1 MAGSDAITVE
11 GAVIEVLP
19 HPLYR
24 VELSNGHQVLA
35 HLAGRDRSGGVR
47 LVAGEKVILEMSPFD
62 LSRGR
67 IRLKEKI

>member
-24 VELSNGHQVLA
+24 VELPNGHRVLA
-35 HLAGRDRSGGVR
+35 HLSGRARSDRVQ
-47 LVAGEKVILEMSPFD
+47 LVTGEKVILEMSPFD